1 MRLYLLAVI
10 KLLAHRTQAYIS
22 DGEIEC
28 LVSNELFFFHE
39 GRYSRSEVM
48 VRCKQV
54 AIIIRVMVDVTR

>member
-28 LVSNELFFFHE
+28 LVSNELFFHE

>member
-28 LVSNELFFFHE
+28 LVSNELFFFMKE
-39 GRYSRSEVM
+39 GIDAA
-48 VRCKQV
+48 K
-54 AIIIRVMVDVTR
+54 